1 MILKKVIFIIL
12 LSTNIY
18 SCAEYKMI
26 SKKNEKNYFFS
37 SGFALIYHE
46 NLYKDKILNKKIN
59 QNKIIVLHNTLKKN
73 TPIKVINPEN
83 QISIV
88 TKIHAK
94 IDFPSLF
101 NAVISKRI
109 ASILKLEKENP
120 YIEILEIKKNK
131 TFIAKEGSIFDEE
144 RNVAEKVPVSEIEI
158 ADLTTGKT
166 INTTKFNTDKNFII
180 VIADF
185 YYKNSA
191 ELLKKELILKT
202 KFKSFYVKEI
212 NNKKYMLLVGP
223 FKNFNALKNTYIS
236 LNKLGF
242 ENLNIIDN

>member
-1 MILKKVIFIIL
+1 MNNNKH
-12 LSTNIY
+12 
-18 SCAEYKMI
+18 
-26 SKKNEKNYFFS
+26 KKNYSSS

-46 NLYKDKILNKKIN
+46 NLYKDKTLNKKIN
-59 QNKIIVLHNTLKKN
+59 QNKIIVLHSKLKKN
-73 TPIKVINPEN
+73 TLIKVINPEN

-94 IDFPSLF
+94 TDFPSLF

-109 ASILKLEKENP
+109 ATILKLDEENP

-144 RNVAEKVPVSEIEI
+144 RNVAEKVPVSEII
-158 ADLTTGKT
+158 VDDLTAAKITNVGKD
-166 INTTKFNTDKNFII
+166 NTDKNFII

-191 ELLKKELILKT
+191 ELLRKELILKT
-202 KFKSFYVKEI
+202 KFKSFYVKEV

-223 FKNFNALKNTYIS
+223 FKNFNALKDTYIS

-242 ENLNIIDN
+242 ENLNIINN